1 MGHNVECSGYIFN
14 DGEVVYISDFREILE
29 ESLELIK
36 VKPEILIMPLTTP
49 KGTRFH
55 ASLEDLLGYAE
66 RIEPKR
72 MIINHMAVE
81 SDYAEVYS
89 HCPRGIEPAYDGMEA
104 IYASIS
110 SVAAITS
117 TTFPQIALG
126 IVTLAGAEKSY
137 TFNVK

>member
-1 MGHNVECSGYIFN
+1 M
-14 DGEVVYISDFREILE
+14 ISPTPPFTG
-29 ESLELIK
+29 SLVKVAHVPFFLICQPM
-36 VKPEILIMPLTTP
+36 VAL
-49 KGTRFH
+49 
-55 ASLEDLLGYAE
+55 A
-66 RIEPKR
+66 
-72 MIINHMAVE
+72 
-81 SDYAEVYS
+81 
-89 HCPRGIEPAYDGMEA
+89 AYEGLEA